1 MKKFDLARLP
11 DPDSLTPEEL
21 RDLLAQLEDFYR
33 EVDAREPED
42 EESEEFDAWLED
54 LEEIQDL
61 MDDLTDRLDG

>member
-42 EESEEFDAWLED
+42 EESEEYDAWLED